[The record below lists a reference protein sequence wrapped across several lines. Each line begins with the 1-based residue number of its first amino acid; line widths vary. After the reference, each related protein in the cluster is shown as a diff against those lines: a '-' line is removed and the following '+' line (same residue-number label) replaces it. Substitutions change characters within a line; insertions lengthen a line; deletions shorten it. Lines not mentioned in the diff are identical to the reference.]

1 MGSLAIK
8 YQFLN
13 IYKLGGGV
21 VVESKEQI
29 KKIVKKRRKYLVIAS
44 LIFMIN
50 LILFSYVQQLLESVS
65 SRPITEEIIEIESGS
80 SLGQVTDD
88 LYKNGL
94 IKNPLAF
101 KIYIRIR
108 GLATKIQAG
117 YYQLS
122 SSMSAIEIADT
133 LVKGRVATYKL
144 TLPEGI
150 TIEEIGDILAKR
162 GLNKEKFLS
171 LAKNKEVD
179 LFSTPVTVKYN
190 LEGFLFPE
198 TYQIPYGA
206 DEKEIIDIMVN
217 EFKRRIKPLEEEI
230 KKSEYDLYQIITIA
244 SLIQAEAQIKDEAP
258 VIASVIYNRLNRGMK
273 LQLDATVQ
281 YSLSERKSRLL
292 YSDLKVD
299 SEYNTYQ
306 NIGLPPGPIN
316 NPGIEMIKAALK
328 PEDTDYLYYVV
339 TKKGRHTFTKS
350 YREHLEVQR
359 RLK

>member
-1 MGSLAIK
+1 MKVRRSVK
-8 YQFLN
+8 YF
-13 IYKLGGGV
+13 
-21 VVESKEQI
+21 SW
-29 KKIVKKRRKYLVIAS
+29 
-44 LIFMIN
+44 LILLLLIIN
-50 LILFSYVQQLLESVS
+50 LIFFSYGRQLLEPVS
-65 SRPITEEIIEIESGS
+65 NRAIAKEIIQIKSGS
-80 SLGQVTDD
+80 SLEKVTNQ
-88 LYKNGL
+88 LYNKGL
-94 IKNPLAF
+94 IKEPVAF
-101 KIYIRIR
+101 KAYVRIR
-108 GLATKIQAG
+108 GFATRIQAG

-122 SSMSAIEIADT
+122 SNMSVMEIADR

-150 TIEEIGDILAKR
+150 TIEEIGDLLAQR
-162 GLNKEKFLS
+162 GLSREKFLA
-171 LAKNKEVD
+171 LAKDKKVN
-179 LFSTPVTVKYN
+179 LFSAPSTVKYN

-198 TYQIPYGA
+198 TYQIPYGS
-206 DEKEIIDIMVN
+206 DEEEIIGIMLN
-217 EFKRRIKPLEEEI
+217 QFKRRIKAFEKEI
-230 KKSEYDLYQIITIA
+230 EKSDYSLYQIITIA

-258 VIASVIYNRLNRGMK
+258 VIASVIYNRLDRGMR

-281 YSLSERKSRLL
+281 YSLPERKSRLL

-316 NPGIEMIKAALK
+316 NPGIEMIKAALN

-339 TKKGRHTFTKS
+339 TKKGRHTFTRS